1 MIRSLV
7 RSLGGG
13 WFDHKQEEEE
23 KKKFE
28 RPDFRLGPRET
39 RKEGVEEEDGI
50 ETTGPISLCHLLD
63 RYFRRDKH
71 ISPEFRDIVET
82 SSPHGFQRIQP

>member
-1 MIRSLV
+1 MV
-7 RSLGGG
+7 GGSITE
-13 WFDHKQEEEE
+13 KENKKKKK

-39 RKEGVEEEDGI
+39 RRGRRGGMEEEDGI

-71 ISPEFRDIVET
+71 ISPEFRDIVEI
-82 SSPHGFQRIQP
+82 SSPHGFRGIQP

>member
-1 MIRSLV
+1 MG
-7 RSLGGG
+7 GGG
-13 WFDHKQEEEE
+13 WFDHGAGEEEE
-23 KKKFE
+23 E
-28 RPDFRLGPRET
+28 EEEVWTT
-39 RKEGVEEEDGI
+39 RFSAWSTRDTEGEEEEDGI

-82 SSPHGFQRIQP
+82 SSPHGFRGIQP